1 MKILQRKNWNI
12 EDISKTLRS
21 RISAITRFHLKT
33 DWCKNFKWLN
43 DNPATKYNTDEGN
56 GM

>member
-33 DWCKNFKWLN
+33 DWCKNFKSLN